1 MLIRCWVASWVA
13 FIILLPDASLKTL
26 GNTYVISP
34 YLNDYSSLNAASCR
48 AFFTILASLMVPPN
62 MPLQLFIFVSDSA
75 SLGMFFGIRW

>member
-34 YLNDYSSLNAASCR
+34 YLNGYSSLNTASCR

-75 SLGMFFGIRW
+75 SLGIFFGIRW